1 MSDPRLDESDGDVSY
16 AEGERVS
23 NEIIGYND
31 IVAMGEVTQTYTHT
45 HGQQLTI
52 LPGHIVLDEPL
63 LLLGLYL
70 N

>member
-16 AEGERVS
+16 AEGERVF
-23 NEIIGYND
+23 NDD